1 MKQHAEFGVLVLR
14 ARDGKDGPTDFGTRF
29 SNWGKLMQ
37 LLPRKGALAIAA
49 VIDIAINAR
58 GRPVAAKSLATRHRL
73 PPRHLEPVLQALV
86 RHGILKGTRGP
97 RGGYELAREQR
108 RITADDI
115 LRDRQHGRRH
125 QRNAARRFRAA
136 QQGGDAGARASRARL
151 RRRAGAHQRRGSG
164 AFRSRAAQIGG
175 RGVKSFYC
183 QRFGSI
189 NSSTAVKGKIR
200 PSTFC
205 CIVCLSKVRLRW
217 RQTRFSSAGMAE
229 REEAEMKLVC
239 AFFAALTALL
249 GSHDGFAQSA
259 YPDKAVRILV
269 GFPPGGPPD
278 IAARLLA
285 DKFAVAWGKPV
296 LVENAT
302 GAGGNVAVERAAKAT
317 PDGYTLVMASSAI
330 TINPSLYEKLPYDPV
345 KDLAPISLVVF
356 TPSVL
361 VVHSD
366 VTAKNVHE
374 LVALARAQPGKLTY
388 GHAGVGTPSH
398 LSAELFKSAAGVNIQ
413 PVPYRGI
420 PSLLPDLLAGRVT
433 MTLPNMSV
441 VLPLVREGKLR
452 ALMAMAP
459 ARPAA
464 LPDVPTLA
472 EAGFTGFDT
481 TIWFG
486 LMAPAGTPQPIVD
499 KLYAETARVLAQNDA
514 RKHLQDLG
522 MEIVANTPSEFATI
536 IKSEIP
542 QWAKLIK
549 DAGISV
555 NE

>member
-1 MKQHAEFGVLVLR
+1 
-14 ARDGKDGPTDFGTRF
+14 
-29 SNWGKLMQ
+29 
-37 LLPRKGALAIAA
+37 
-49 VIDIAINAR
+49 
-58 GRPVAAKSLATRHRL
+58 
-73 PPRHLEPVLQALV
+73 
-86 RHGILKGTRGP
+86 
-97 RGGYELAREQR
+97 
-108 RITADDI
+108 
-115 LRDRQHGRRH
+115 
-125 QRNAARRFRAA
+125 
-136 QQGGDAGARASRARL
+136 
-151 RRRAGAHQRRGSG
+151 
-164 AFRSRAAQIGG
+164 
-175 RGVKSFYC
+175 
-183 QRFGSI
+183 
-189 NSSTAVKGKIR
+189 
-200 PSTFC
+200 
-205 CIVCLSKVRLRW
+205 
-217 RQTRFSSAGMAE
+217 MAE
-229 REEAEMKLVC
+229 REKAEMKLVC
-239 AFFAALTALL
+239 AFFAALTALV

-285 DKFAVAWGKPV
+285 DKFAEAWGKPV

-302 GAGGNVAVERAAKAT
+302 GAGGNVAVDRAAKAT

-366 VTAKNVHE
+366 VPAKNVHE

-398 LSAELFKSAAGVNIQ
+398 LSAELFKSVAGVNIQ

-433 MTLPNMSV
+433 MTLSNMSV

-481 TIWFG
+481 TVWFG
-486 LMAPAGTPQPIVD
+486 LMAPSGTPQPIID
-499 KLYAETARVLAQNDA
+499 KLYSETARVLAQNDA

-522 MEIVANTPSEFATI
+522 MEIVANAPSEFAAM
-536 IKSEIP
+536 IKSEIL